1 MGKVHD
7 LVTEVCE
14 IYFQRMR
21 RYVYVTPKSYL
32 AFIDQY
38 KQMPMFKDNLDE
50 FDTAREVVQQLIDE
64 YNAATK
70 PDYFSFNNNQVG
82 LSFAFA

>member
-21 RYVYVTPKSYL
+21 RRVFVTPKSYL
-32 AFIDQY
+32 SFIDMYKGLY
-38 KQMPMFKDNLDE
+38 KQKYDAIDVEDQNIRLGLDKLKE
-50 FDTAREVVQQLIDE
+50 
-64 YNAATK
+64 AA
-70 PDYFSFNNNQVG
+70 
-82 LSFAFA
+82 

>member
-7 LVTEVCE
+7 LVTEVCD

-38 KQMPMFKDNLDE
+38 K
-50 FDTAREVVQQLIDE
+50 
-64 YNAATK
+64 
-70 PDYFSFNNNQVG
+70 
-82 LSFAFA
+82 